1 MKMAFD
7 EPFVENEV
15 QRIYA
20 EYKRQSG
27 VNNFKLANDNYIEK
41 DTVEAFSRISKS
53 LVGAFVKA

>member
-1 MKMAFD
+1 MAFD